1 MAESLVNPASA
12 AQLSPRNSEPTHLNT
27 GSHDELGDATDS
39 KLNYAGNLKTDSSI
53 PRSVAAE
60 PTHLKT
66 EDDVEDLEKV
76 EDDEDPE
83 TVTET
88 DDVEIEFG
96 DEKKDENVDDLDKAI
111 DELAS
116 LPVTEIYVTEDD
128 DDEDKKVDENDD
140 DDNDDKKVNE
150 ADDDDDEKE
159 VNEAE
164 DDEEEEEVNEDDDEK
179 PDFLK
184 KKIDETV
191 NGGRKDKEIDDGG
204 LEVDENDDDEKEVNE
219 NEEDDDEKKVDEDDD
234 EEDLK
239 ESLKISIKMPKASLF
254 ESAGFNVKQQK
265 KVASIFE
272 SAIKSTTRQVS
283 KQIHEHYSKV
293 HKKRLA
299 ESQRLIEDR
308 LNTYLD
314 VVVEEWVQSNHVA
327 VRTSLRTELS
337 ENFLDGLQKLFT
349 EHYIDVPRSKTDVV
363 KSLTHQVETLKRQ
376 VNEQYTEKLKLRR
389 LAETANKK
397 RIVAT
402 FARDMSES
410 QAGKLEKLAEDT
422 QYVSAKDFRE
432 KLTMLKESYFE
443 KKPNRAVRL
452 PEENVQE
459 VSEKGG
465 APKGE
470 ADMVAEVITRQAK
483 SSDW

>member
-1 MAESLVNPASA
+1 
-12 AQLSPRNSEPTHLNT
+12 
-27 GSHDELGDATDS
+27 
-39 KLNYAGNLKTDSSI
+39 
-53 PRSVAAE
+53 
-60 PTHLKT
+60 
-66 EDDVEDLEKV
+66 V

-83 TVTET
+83 AVTEA
-88 DDVEIEFG
+88 DEVEIEFG
-96 DEKKDENVDDLDKAI
+96 DKKKDESTDDLDKAI
-111 DELAS
+111 DELAN
-116 LPVTEIYVTEDD
+116 LPVTEIHVNEDEDDDEKKVDEDEDD
-128 DDEDKKVDENDD
+128 DD
-140 DDNDDKKVNE
+140 
-150 ADDDDDEKE
+150 KE
-159 VNEAE
+159 VNESAADDAE
-164 DDEEEEEVNEDDDEK
+164 KKASADEPAPVDENDDEEEEEVNEDDDEK

-184 KKIDETV
+184 KK
-191 NGGRKDKEIDDGG
+191 
-204 LEVDENDDDEKEVNE
+204 VD
-219 NEEDDDEKKVDEDDD
+219 EDDDEKVDEDED

-272 SAIKSTTRQVS
+272 SAIKSTTRQVG

-293 HKKRLA
+293 HKRRLA
-299 ESQRLIEDR
+299 EAQELLENR

-314 VVVEEWVQSNHVA
+314 VVVEEWVKENRVA

-337 ENFLDGLQKLFT
+337 ENFLNGLQKLFT
-349 EHYIDVPRSKTDVV
+349 EHYIDVPKSKTDVV
-363 KSLTHQVETLKRQ
+363 KSLTRHVETLKRQ
-376 VNEQYTEKLKLRR
+376 VNEQYTEKLKMHR

-422 QYVSAKDFRE
+422 QYVNANDFRE
-432 KLTMLKESYFE
+432 KLSMLKESYFE
-443 KKPNRAVRL
+443 KQPSRATRL

-459 VSEKGG
+459 VTEQKG
-465 APKGE
+465 AKGE
-470 ADMVAEVITRQAK
+470 ADMVADAITRQAK

>member
-1 MAESLVNPASA
+1 MAESLVNPVSA
-12 AQLSPRNSEPTHLNT
+12 AQLSPRNSEPTHLS
-27 GSHDELGDATDS
+27 GGERDDLGDATDS
-39 KLNYAGNLKTDSSI
+39 KLDYAGKLKTDTSI

-66 EDDVEDLEKV
+66 EDDEEDLEVV

-83 TVTET
+83 AVTEA
-88 DDVEIEFG
+88 DEVEIEFG
-96 DEKKDENVDDLDKAI
+96 DKKKDESTDDLDKAI
-111 DELAS
+111 DELAN
-116 LPVTEIYVTEDD
+116 LPVTEIHVNEDEDD
-128 DDEDKKVDENDD
+128 DEKEVDEDE
-140 DDNDDKKVNE
+140 
-150 ADDDDDEKE
+150 DDDEKE
-159 VNEAE
+159 VNESGLDGDLRPTPGRKNKE
-164 DDEEEEEVNEDDDEK
+164 DDDGGLDENDDEEEEEVNEDDDEK

-184 KKIDETV
+184 KK
-191 NGGRKDKEIDDGG
+191 
-204 LEVDENDDDEKEVNE
+204 VD
-219 NEEDDDEKKVDEDDD
+219 EDDDEKVDEDED

-272 SAIKSTTRQVS
+272 SAIKSTTRQVG

-293 HKKRLA
+293 HKRRLA
-299 ESQRLIEDR
+299 EAQELLENR

-314 VVVEEWVQSNHVA
+314 VVVEEWVKENRVA

-337 ENFLDGLQKLFT
+337 ENFLNGLQKLFT
-349 EHYIDVPRSKTDVV
+349 EHYIDVPKSKTDVV
-363 KSLTHQVETLKRQ
+363 KSLTRHVETLKRQ
-376 VNEQYTEKLKLRR
+376 VNEQYTEKLKMHR

-422 QYVSAKDFRE
+422 QYVNANDFRE
-432 KLTMLKESYFE
+432 KLSMLKESYFE
-443 KKPNRAVRL
+443 KQPSRATRL

-459 VSEKGG
+459 VTEQKG
-465 APKGE
+465 AKGE
-470 ADMVAEVITRQAK
+470 ADMVADAITRQAK

>member
-1 MAESLVNPASA
+1 VSA
-12 AQLSPRNSEPTHLNT
+12 AQLSPRNSEPTHLS
-27 GSHDELGDATDS
+27 GGERDDLGDATDS
-39 KLNYAGNLKTDSSI
+39 KLDYAGKLKTDTSI

-66 EDDVEDLEKV
+66 EDDEEDLEVV

-83 TVTET
+83 AVTEA
-88 DDVEIEFG
+88 DEVEIEFG
-96 DEKKDENVDDLDKAI
+96 DKKKDESTDDLDKAI
-111 DELAS
+111 DELAN
-116 LPVTEIYVTEDD
+116 LPVTEIHVNEDEDD
-128 DDEDKKVDENDD
+128 DEKEVDEDE
-140 DDNDDKKVNE
+140 
-150 ADDDDDEKE
+150 DDDEKE
-159 VNEAE
+159 VNESGLDGDLRPTPGRKNKE
-164 DDEEEEEVNEDDDEK
+164 DDDGGLDENDDEEEEEVNEDDDEK

-184 KKIDETV
+184 KK
-191 NGGRKDKEIDDGG
+191 
-204 LEVDENDDDEKEVNE
+204 VNE
-219 NEEDDDEKKVDEDDD
+219 DEDEEKVDEDED

-272 SAIKSTTRQVS
+272 SAIKSTTRQVG

-293 HKKRLA
+293 HKRRLA
-299 ESQRLIEDR
+299 EAQELLENR

-314 VVVEEWVQSNHVA
+314 VVVEEWVKENRVA

-337 ENFLDGLQKLFT
+337 ENFLNGLQKLFT
-349 EHYIDVPRSKTDVV
+349 EHYIDVPKSKTDVV
-363 KSLTHQVETLKRQ
+363 KSLTRHVETLKRQ
-376 VNEQYTEKLKLRR
+376 VNEQYTEKLKMHR

-422 QYVSAKDFRE
+422 QYVNANDFRE
-432 KLTMLKESYFE
+432 KLSMLKESYFE
-443 KKPNRAVRL
+443 KQPSRATRL

-459 VSEKGG
+459 VTEQKG
-465 APKGE
+465 AKGE
-470 ADMVAEVITRQAK
+470 ADMVADAITRQAK